1 MDTQLITNLLHSTIQ
16 SRMEIEITMQEP
28 KSNNT
33 IMPVM
38 PDIADVAD
46 MPVMP
51 DIAVAENSVETPET
65 IEKPKKVLSQED
77 ITTIVDN
84 VLSNFIDY
92 LSENTEFS
100 HMQDEIIN
108 KRMRVIMKEK
118 FNVMICKNI
127 SEFIIFLDE
136 DENIQEYIAENGKI
150 TYDSVLSEDI
160 HTYIYEYLY
169 GETCYADDMA
179 HGWLNWD
186 ERKGK
191 YCNYDSFDIKI
202 QDFLL
207 NKIVKYVFQ
216 QYGDGYEFIDSKE
229 KGQEHN
235 SDSASEDADKDN
247 SGEDES
253 NITDYD
259 EVKQKNECNIN

>member
-1 MDTQLITNLLHSTIQ
+1 
-16 SRMEIEITMQEP
+16 MEIEITMQEP
-28 KSNNT
+28 IQEIISNELKSNNT
-33 IMPVM
+33 VMVDMPVM
-38 PDIADVAD
+38 HDIADVAVMPV

-51 DIAVAENSVETPET
+51 DIAVAENSIETPET

-84 VLSNFIDY
+84 VLGNFIDY
-92 LSENTEFS
+92 LSENTEFY
-100 HMQDEIIN
+100 HMHDEIIN

-118 FNVMICKNI
+118 FNAMIAKNI

-186 ERKGK
+186 ERKGR
-191 YCNYDSFDIKI
+191 YCNNDSFDIKI

-229 KGQEHN
+229 EDQE
-235 SDSASEDADKDN
+235 DQEEQEDQ
-247 SGEDES
+247 EDQEDQDEQEEI
-253 NITDYD
+253 NNLGDYN